1 MKKQEGEEGL
11 HFFCPVLVLQ
21 DLKDGLTRT
30 DEGRLAVEEG
40 APEDVMQDVVIYVLT
55 TTAVA
60 FSKVELLEVVGT
72 KAMVCDYLGQL
83 VIVYTSVDLNFWED
97 VKRKS
102 SFRIVVLPAVLPLS
116 EEEVPN

>member
-1 MKKQEGEEGL
+1 M
-11 HFFCPVLVLQ
+11 LVLQ

-30 DEGRLAVEEG
+30 DERPLAVEEG

-55 TTAVA
+55 TPAVA

-83 VIVYTSVDLNFWED
+83 AIVYTSVGLNFWED